1 VGAVVKAWVTEP
13 EDDPEAEELEAVV
26 AALTVPL
33 LEPAGALVDAQVAD
47 VATVMPFARQ
57 RSEANLMVSIEYE
70 CQVWVRDI
78 ERGNTTNLLDHLHCI
93 LAQCS
98 RKGC

>member
-1 VGAVVKAWVTEP
+1 MLVPTSEVKARVTEP
-13 EDDPEAEELEAVV
+13 EDEPETEELDAVV

-57 RSEANLMVSIEYE
+57 RLEANWMVSIECE
-70 CQVWVRDI
+70 CQ
-78 ERGNTTNLLDHLHCI
+78 L
-93 LAQCS
+93 
-98 RKGC
+98 